1 MATYQETSN
10 YSYIGGEDVLGGLP
24 VVESNKSYIALFR
37 GVVDSTPEQ
46 IANSSFYIT
55 YLVDEEGNVS
65 KISDDSF
72 AQKDIQYTFAKGD
85 DVDVIIDQGTLL
97 NPQLA
102 GAQQVSGVG
111 SFIPLLVS
119 QTGSSVNA
127 NVNNLQFLNPGAIPP
142 EDTGETISNFLGA
155 VYQSGSTNITP
166 VVTDSSNNSQISVIL
181 EEGASTVLTEVGP
194 QIYKSE
200 SATGNPARNLVP
212 NLDTWLSASS
222 PDALAASW
230 PLNAG
235 MSGMP
240 AGLVGVTGSYQF
252 KDPVPSI
259 TNLNLKFSYGVYN
272 LGSDDAVM
280 TIGLFGKN
288 PADDNWQNAANFG
301 VANPFYNI
309 TLPGATIAPSKF
321 VASVNVITGSVEWNL
336 VGNAISAS
344 RQWLAVAT
352 SNQVA
357 SKFGANANV
366 FQVGNDGCG
375 KVHWATQD
383 QIIGNQT
390 VKTLQSRFEI
400 SAQNPGTVNVAS
412 QTPFF
417 TTGSSTST
425 VLTGSEIL
433 TGQYGDFQTLPTASS
448 DFGFSPINFPFEV
461 QTGDKIRFGFEPQ
474 NTFTVYGVQEPPA
487 FSRLF
492 ITLDR
497 QIGSTIN
504 INNFVIYRN
513 LNDGKFLTLD
523 VVKNDPQIGE
533 VDFTG
538 VIIPQYASKKLQE
551 NAQEIVAKLK
561 SEGILAEE

>member
-46 IANSSFYIT
+46 IANASFYIT

-65 KISDDSF
+65 KISDDTF

-102 GAQQVSGVG
+102 GPQQVSGVG
-111 SFIPLLVS
+111 SFIPILVS

-127 NVNNLQFLNPGAIPP
+127 NVNNLQYLNPGAIPP
-142 EDTGETISNFLGA
+142 EDTGETIRNFLGA

-166 VVTDSSNNSQISVIL
+166 VVTDSSDNSQITLIFDENGV
-181 EEGASTVLTEVGP
+181 ALTRVGP

-200 SATGNPARNLVP
+200 SATGNPARGLVP
-212 NLDTWLSASS
+212 NLSTWLSASS

-230 PLNAG
+230 SLNNSMG
-235 MSGMP
+235 NVPSGL
-240 AGLVGVTGSYQF
+240 AGVTGSYQF
-252 KDPVPSI
+252 AEPVPSI

-280 TIGLFGKN
+280 TIGLFGRN
-288 PADDNWQNAANFG
+288 PEDTNWQNGANFG

-309 TLPGATIAPSKF
+309 TLPGANIVGGGVRAD
-321 VASVNVITGSVEWNL
+321 VELATGSVEWNL
-336 VGNAISAS
+336 TGNAISAS

-357 SKFGANANV
+357 SRFGANTDVNT
-366 FQVGNDGCG
+366 VGNDGCG

-390 VKTLQSRFEI
+390 VKTFQSKFEI
-400 SAQNPGTVNVAS
+400 SAQNPGIVNVAS
-412 QTPFF
+412 QLPFF
-417 TTGSSTST
+417 TTGSATST

-433 TGQYGDFQTLPTASS
+433 AGQYGDLQTLPTASS

-461 QTGDKIRFGFEPQ
+461 KTGDKIRFGFEPE

-523 VVKNDPQIGE
+523 VAKNDPQIGE